1 MKAKL
6 ILIMMLPF
14 GFAFSQSHK
23 AGTLSIQGDYEMG
36 FMGTY
41 SETAINGTVM
51 SKDTSS
57 AVVTSFGVGVH
68 YSLAEFISAG
78 IYGNYGSYIEN
89 EDNVTSTGN
98 HFVNFGG
105 AVRVYPVNSDHFN
118 WFLGGR
124 VGYSSLAINRTYSS
138 LVSIDY
144 TYGGAE
150 YLGETGVNWYF
161 LNFIGVNVS
170 LNYQYR
176 KFDLKS
182 YSLNSNV
189 QSMNNTTNFLK
200 ASGLGFSA
208 GVSLKIN

>member
-1 MKAKL
+1 
-6 ILIMMLPF
+6 MLLPC
-14 GFAFSQSHK
+14 GFVFSQSHK
-23 AGTLSIQGDYEMG
+23 AGTLSLQGDYEMG

-41 SETAINGTVM
+41 SETSFNETVI

-57 AVVTSFGVGVH
+57 AVVTSFGLGVH
-68 YSLAEFISAG
+68 YSLAQFISAG
-78 IYGNYGSYIEN
+78 IYGNYGSYVED

-105 AVRVYPVNSDHFN
+105 AVRVYPVNTDNFN
-118 WFLGGR
+118 WFLGAR
-124 VGYSSLAINRTYSS
+124 VGYSSLSIDRTYSS
-138 LVSIDY
+138 IINFDY

-161 LNFIGVNVS
+161 LNFLGVNLS

-182 YSLNSNV
+182 YSLNGAEQN
-189 QSMNNTTNFLK
+189 MDNTTNFLK